1 MTSRPHDALFKAAFE
16 APPDAA
22 ALLRELLPPPI
33 RDAIA
38 WDSIEQAP
46 ASFVD
51 RKLAD
56 LHSDLVFSVRLL
68 AEETRRLFLLLEH
81 QSSDDPSMPQR
92 MLSYQTQI
100 WERFR
105 RAQPRAALPPV
116 LAVLVSHVPG
126 GWTAACAFEDLF
138 DPDVLAIPGLAA
150 LVPRFSMLALD
161 LTRRSNEDLQARAMP
176 AFQRLALWALRDA
189 RDPPRLFASF
199 DAWSPL
205 MAEAGRTRSGRDAL
219 TVLFEYMFQVLDP
232 VYWDELR
239 AKIHA
244 LGPTAEEATMTI
256 AEMFEER
263 GRAKGREEGR
273 REGRQEAMTIAE
285 MFEERGRTKGRE
297 EGRVD
302 TLRATLRQL
311 LLLKFQSLDE
321 ATEARVQAAPP
332 EALDR
337 YLQRLLT
344 ADSIAAVFED

>member
-1 MTSRPHDALFKAAFE
+1 MTSRPHDALFKSAFE

-33 RDAIA
+33 RDAVA
-38 WDSIEQAP
+38 WNSIEQAA

-68 AEETRRLFLLLEH
+68 AEETQRLFLVLEH
-81 QSSDDPSMPQR
+81 QSSDDPAMPQR

-116 LAVLVSHVPG
+116 VAVLVSHVPG

-138 DPDVLAIPGLAA
+138 DPEVLAIPGLAA
-150 LVPRFSMLALD
+150 LVPRFSMIALD
-161 LTRRSNEDLQARAMP
+161 LTQRSNEDLLALAMP
-176 AFQRLALWALRDA
+176 AFQRLTLWALRDA
-189 RDPPRLFASF
+189 RDPQCLLANFE
-199 DAWSPL
+199 AWSPL
-205 MAEAGRTRSGRDAL
+205 TVEAGHTPSRLDAL
-219 TVLFEYMFQVLDP
+219 TVLLEYMFQVLDP
-232 VYWDELR
+232 VYWDQLR

-244 LGPTAEEATMTI
+244 LGPSAEEATMTI

-273 REGRQEAMTIAE
+273 QEGRREAMTIAE
-285 MFEERGRTKGRE
+285 MFEERGRAKGRE
-297 EGRVD
+297 EGREKGRID
-302 TLRATLRQL
+302 TLRQL
-311 LLLKFQSLDE
+311 LLLKFQALDE
-321 ATEARVQAAPP
+321 ATEARVQTATP
-332 EALDR
+332 EAIDR

-344 ADSIAAVFED
+344 AESIAAVFED